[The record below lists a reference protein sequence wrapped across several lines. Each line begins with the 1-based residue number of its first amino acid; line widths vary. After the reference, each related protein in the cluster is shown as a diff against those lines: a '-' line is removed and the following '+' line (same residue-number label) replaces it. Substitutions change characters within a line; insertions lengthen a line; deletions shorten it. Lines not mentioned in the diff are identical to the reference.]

1 MDKSQTC
8 LAGKKLSKSEEIFE
22 ALGDLDELNACL
34 GLARS
39 FASKKLNQQILKQQ
53 DNLIEIG
60 GFLSGMKEGNG
71 LLKEKNIVL
80 EKEIKKLSHEE
91 VKGFSRPGVN
101 QVSAALHL
109 ARAIC
114 RRLER
119 RLVRLKKK
127 SLKPLVIFF
136 NSFSLY
142 LFWLARNQEKI

>member
-1 MDKSQTC
+1 MNKSQTF
-8 LAGKKLSKSEEIFE
+8 LGHQKLSKSEEIFE

-39 FASKKLNQQILKQQ
+39 FASKKLSQQILKQQ

-60 GFLSGMKEGNG
+60 GFLAGMKKGNS
-71 LLKEKNIVL
+71 LEEKTLDL
-80 EKEIKKLSHEE
+80 EKEIKNLVQEK
-91 VKGFSRPGVN
+91 VKGFSRPGIN

-109 ARAIC
+109 ARAVC

-119 RLVRLKKK
+119 RLVRLKKT
-127 SLKPLVIFF
+127 SLKPLIIFF

-142 LFWLARNQEKI
+142 LFWL

>member
-8 LAGKKLSKSEEIFE
+8 LSGKKLSKSEEIFE

-39 FASKKLNQQILKQQ
+39 LASKNLSQQILKQQ
-53 DNLIEIG
+53 DDLIEIG
-60 GFLSGMKEGNG
+60 GFLAGMTKGNS
-71 LLKEKNIVL
+71 LKEKTLDL
-80 EKEIKKLSHEE
+80 EKEIKRLTQEK

-109 ARAIC
+109 ARAVC

-119 RLVRLKKK
+119 RLIRLKKK
-127 SLKPLVIFF
+127 SLKPLIVFF

-142 LFWLARNQEKI
+142 LFWLAKKEEKI

>member
-1 MDKSQTC
+1 MNKSQTC
-8 LAGKKLSKSEEIFE
+8 LGGKKLSKSEQIFE

-39 FASKKLNQQILKQQ
+39 FASKSLKQQILKRQ
-53 DNLIEIG
+53 DDLIEIG
-60 GFLSGMKEGNG
+60 GFLAGMTKGNS
-71 LLKEKNIVL
+71 LKEKTFDL
-80 EKEIKKLSHEE
+80 EKEIKKLTQEK

-109 ARAIC
+109 ARAVC

-127 SLKPLVIFF
+127 SLKPLIVFF

-142 LFWLARNQEKI
+142 LFWLAKKEEKI

>member
-1 MDKSQTC
+1 MNKSQTC
-8 LAGKKLSKSEEIFE
+8 LSGKKLSKSEEIFE

-39 FASKKLNQQILKQQ
+39 FASKNLSQQILKQQ
-53 DNLIEIG
+53 DDLIEIG
-60 GFLSGMKEGNG
+60 GFLAGMKKGDF
-71 LLKEKNIVL
+71 LKEKTTVL
-80 EKEIKKLSHEE
+80 EEKIKKLSQDK
-91 VKGFSRPGVN
+91 VKSFSRPGIN

-109 ARAIC
+109 ARAVC

-127 SLKPLVIFF
+127 SLKPLIVFF

-142 LFWLARNQEKI
+142 LFWLAKKEEKI